1 MGGERLRRSGRGHR
15 EKTPTSHTHAL
26 FSLSPPRRPVLLF
39 GEKGLEKQNLAA
51 LVHFGGPAHGL
62 LPIACI
68 GAGEGGAHG
77 GLRSLRGSSFRKFKC
92 F

>member
-1 MGGERLRRSGRGHR
+1 M
-15 EKTPTSHTHAL
+15 
-26 FSLSPPRRPVLLF
+26 LLF

-68 GAGEGGAHG
+68 GAGEGGG
-77 GLRSLRGSSFRKFKC
+77 RGARWALEPSGARVLGCLNVCRVRVFED
-92 F
+92 